1 MTEPQKSDKLMAM
14 AGDFVL
20 CPYCGHKLK
29 HIAWDEEAERIKI
42 RCSARECKHDVYF
55 SIHKGRCFESRGH

>member
-1 MTEPQKSDKLMAM
+1 MAM

>member
-1 MTEPQKSDKLMAM
+1 MKTAQESAILMAM

-29 HIAWDEEAERIKI
+29 HIAPDEEADRVKI
-42 RCSARECKHDVYF
+42 RCGARECKRDVYLE
-55 SIHKGRCFESRGH
+55 IHNGRCFESRGH